1 MAKSNLWKKIE
12 KEGGTIPSSRSAFN
26 NAGESI
32 DEQKKKVRDREK
44 ELAEIQD
51 ALTFFQR
58 SGYEGDTT
66 RLRNQEQQ
74 AVFQLESARK
84 TYNDTAAKFINQ
96 FASDTNNFFAN
107 AANNFKNLSWESA
120 TSTDYISQ
128 MQSDWNNLQ
137 KNSQRIRD
145 YIEENK
151 DVFDRKQYTD
161 LVSYLD
167 AVNQNYASTVDAFTK
182 AKDFYSQFESQ
193 QHYDVLTMSLED
205 LQERNTKARGNVAA
219 LEDAIKAE
227 DERWGKFV
235 NSLTDFDSPDY
246 QKEAD
251 AHNQRMQYLQEQLDQ
266 ASAPVAYT
274 TKSGENITWEGL
286 YELAK
291 NTRETE
297 NLVAQ
302 YQNSEN
308 WSGVG
313 QLADS
318 MGDDFQ
324 ELYRLMTTGV
334 PLDQNEALRKGFTKQ
349 EYFDALNTRHALGQ
363 KYGIDLT
370 QESYDSDK
378 LAELTNNVNFM
389 SELTSVM
396 SDDEKRTLM
405 SLFLNEGYDAA
416 MEYYNQR
423 RYGWEKEKYFRDNQA
438 HTEWAKENG
447 LEASAASVGYNALGA
462 IETYADALRYSGTD
476 EKYLNSTAGAANALR
491 SGVMQ
496 SIDWNFLGTDWF
508 DFLYGTGMSMLDS
521 RLAMYTAGP
530 FSPLVLS
537 MSAAGNA
544 TNDAFLRGLDRDA
557 AASTGLVA
565 GIAEYLWESV
575 SFGNLEAMKQV
586 PASTWKDLGKN
597 WLKSMGVNATE
608 ELATELTNIAYDT
621 FANGDFSQF
630 ETDYRTALSNGK
642 SESEAWNEA
651 FSNAFWRS
659 VEAAGS
665 GALMGMGDA
674 VTGLSHAATS
684 TVRENYGNYKQQKA
698 VADVIAADQIAVEQL
713 QAQAKTAVDG
723 NFGGIQKGVQ
733 KRSDKVTENASKK
746 NVRQLYK
753 SVQKAFNAQDQ
764 ADISTALEATGMDS
778 KKAKQLAKA
787 IALDSRGAR
796 LTDAQNEMLFEYGEN
811 KAVQKVVRDMVVNAD
826 SSVNQRHTALNSV
839 VSESALRQ
847 EFEKAGFSKEA
858 SDIFAKVFVA
868 DQNNRQLTKEEQ
880 DILESIEQD
889 PTVQKAIQA
898 AQEAE
903 STENFTTAKQVF
915 DNVKQTYSGV
925 NNVIADVSEVDRA
938 AMLQVYDQESNGNE
952 VRFAGAMLAAYSY
965 GYENQDIGKTSKLQ
979 DSVLLQSLTEPQ
991 KMFAWKLGR
1000 DAAMAD
1006 ANKRKD
1012 QLNTTY
1018 KKAQEANQA
1027 AQKGP
1032 ARYGAV
1038 HDKSMIGTKLKGM
1051 RLASYMLA
1059 DKIAKAV
1066 KTTVVAYK
1074 GGTEWGYYDHST
1086 DRIHINVD
1094 VKWSEKTMM
1103 LFTLGHELVHRAKAG
1118 SPTQYQAFADFLIA
1132 EYSKRGADV
1141 DAMIAQQIKASDGQ
1155 LTRDQ
1160 AFDEVVADACQ
1171 RMLIDTNAGQKLAQW
1186 GAQSQQNKN
1195 IVLKVVQWIKDLFA
1209 NLRTYYTNVDPDS
1222 LAAQEF
1228 MKLDKQVQEQLADM
1242 FVKMSVEAGN
1252 KLSTIQEASGQEFA
1266 KEFLALKDV
1275 QYNRAV
1281 VDKHKSDLESKI
1293 TKDSAVSLSTL
1304 LNRYDKLVQIW
1315 DKLGGEL
1322 NSQFLQ
1328 EWDSKKGT
1336 NQAFTIF
1343 KAQSGY
1349 KYNVELSSMC
1359 KKGVPLFEAI
1369 DTIVKNEV
1377 MKELGSPVLGKAE
1390 KEILYDILKQHHF
1403 EIPCAICY
1411 VEQAR
1416 QREGVIIDAF
1426 LNGKADG
1433 SKIGWNQ
1440 VLDQVQAE
1448 MAKAGVEYTFP
1459 HVSRDIATD
1468 KYTVKDINMD
1478 QKTQDAFYNGLMKI
1492 ANEEIQRY
1500 NKENNKSRQLLK
1512 TVSPEAVKACFKGTL
1527 PANLKLFKVLFTEP
1541 ISRFKIESD
1550 LLYSSKTT
1558 QNLAMAHN
1566 ALYSLFNSQGG
1577 VSGYK
1582 TKQGTVVYWGDI
1594 LQKKWR
1600 PEELRKTGG
1609 VRNQSNSDFQIY
1621 TLLDQAQM
1629 YMDFTAK
1636 GYYMQAYTK
1645 VLSELKLFGLS
1656 KAKINASLIPS
1667 VVVYKNA
1674 DGSVNMEKT
1683 METAG
1688 LDEKGNPIYDDVEG
1702 INHAEAFMLMQDP
1715 EYSKNIGG
1723 VCIGYSD
1730 RHIMKLLDDPK
1741 IQLIIGFH
1749 DKTNDPGK
1757 RYRGAKYAKNYN
1769 GINEAVNK
1777 AGETVHIGFNGY
1789 VKKAEGKFYYNAET
1803 ESYEGSITYN
1813 DKTYEADDIPKL
1825 AADLYLEDCRK
1836 KGYAPAYNIPG
1847 IVDHQNYYKLL
1858 ADFSLY
1864 NSQGHYA
1871 PHRKVAYNMPD
1882 TVPYLDANG
1891 NKQTEQTESYIKR
1904 ELEKELRVRDDI
1916 AAALADDSSE
1926 GIIPQFKAEVQKM
1939 NAGKQFKRPA
1949 SDSAYMDA
1957 VNRGDTKTVQ
1967 KMVFEAAEKALPNS
1981 KVRDN
1986 NGNLITVYRGRVTD
2000 HNVFDKAYADITNDF
2015 GKAFYFTSSKADVEA
2030 NYATEEGADLT
2041 HKINRYADKL
2051 ENNPAYANLSRE
2063 QIEQI
2068 AKDKYVKTTPHVLE
2082 SFLNMENPVYYSNDG
2097 NSTVLD
2103 VNEFVEN
2110 LEKNAKR
2117 YIQSYGEVD
2126 FSFLYDKAKNG
2137 KISAWD
2143 AVRSVIINADNELTD
2158 HNGDNAVRE
2167 IIRQSL
2173 EDMGFDGVIDSS
2185 VSSRFGNLSGI
2196 DDNATH
2202 YIVFNSNQIKKA
2214 DHATYDSQGNLIPLS
2229 ERFNP
2234 EKMDISYKRPVGKN
2248 TQDQLEVA
2256 KERMGRYMD
2265 EVRGLKDDVKVMEKE
2280 FARIVRVFETQARRS
2295 GKKDVKIADLR
2306 EALKAEAKKHRAD
2319 QRVWEAEFG
2328 RLMKEYDRSGRQ
2340 IEKLE
2345 EKIQQQRQ
2353 AAKDKVESRKT
2364 TEVRHKIIR
2373 FKEKLQSTLQHATD
2387 NKYIPVNLIQA
2398 MVNVCELIDDS
2409 TDLYKKDGS
2418 LNQAQVAREQ
2428 TMQRLIELK
2437 AQVAKIAKDES
2448 YTDDIDDFVV
2458 EQLDM
2463 LLQKFSGRSLRD
2475 MTRSELEEMY
2485 GILKGI
2491 DEAVRDARKLIGFGE
2506 MEDAYEAADAVFA
2519 EQAKITQK
2527 RKNGKRSAIGKTNDA
2542 RIDYTLSPAR
2552 NVERMSGWNQ
2562 NAMLV
2567 KLFRE
2572 LEKGVHKKDMFRMD
2586 SYKMFEALSSGKE
2599 YQDALYKPHGNQ
2611 ITDIHGRKFQVSKMQ
2626 MMQAI
2631 LSFEREVANGH
2642 LHIQKGGLKFAD
2654 LDLLKK
2660 GKINNSVQ
2668 AENAHR
2674 VMGAADLVDAFAQ
2687 ELKNDKW
2694 CQEYMT
2700 MARKFFNETA
2710 KDAINETTVK
2720 WKHRMVATEKSYI
2733 PYEVDKDFVHQEIS
2747 AENNIQKTINGYG
2760 MLQQMQ
2766 PNANN
2771 PIVITGLNN
2780 IIEKHIDNVSTMY
2793 GLAIPIRDFNKVW
2806 NMRSLDQSTTVKET
2820 IGANWGK
2827 SGFDHIEQAVKD
2839 IQGKRDS
2846 KESVAYKNLKSK
2858 YVGAKFMLN
2867 PSIVMKQMGSLYA
2880 ARSMLQSGSMAGA
2893 VGNLFY
2899 TMTHHKEIAEEVNKY
2914 TASAWV
2920 RRQGVSDAELSSL
2933 LTETQRSLIGK
2944 AAQKLPTVVNPA
2956 KWIATMDYMV
2966 ALSLW
2971 KYAKMDVAKRTGL
2984 EGEELLKA
2992 TAEYYDQVIDSTQS
3006 MSDVLHR
3013 PEVQKAGNMFSDI
3026 FGMFKTD
3033 LYQMAGQL
3041 QMTAG
3046 RFMADKNAENFKALA
3061 KTVAG
3066 TMASAIWGNLM
3077 TVLFAA
3083 LFHKMNPFR
3092 DDDEEVTWESIM
3104 KRTAFSFGGDV
3115 LSYFAPMLG
3124 GEFVDV
3130 VENLYYGERN
3140 DAFESIPIAKLN
3152 DIIGTI
3158 IDVATSVK
3166 EGKEIGASTFKKLIT
3181 QGLEFFGVPASNAIK
3196 IFDAI
3201 KLWGED
3207 IENGEAF
3214 SFEAGANRSAA
3225 LSYYLDLAEG
3235 DTKEATRIYNEMLD
3249 EKIADGYLK
3258 HEAEDAIASELT
3270 TQIGKHYMNGQ
3281 IDREDALEMLKTYAD
3296 RGQDEIK
3303 KWDFELQYGFSWSQR
3318 VRNYRLGEI
3327 TAEELADAVMD
3338 IEGVDEAT
3346 AKTYIKFLNLEKQYP
3361 DISLTAA
3368 DAEGYFKYAQ
3378 PANIKVEVYMDYK
3391 TRAAQCKGEK
3401 DENGDTISGSV
3412 KEEIMD
3418 LIDSLPLSK
3427 AQKDAL
3433 YLANGWAESKIKSAP
3448 WH

>member
-1 MAKSNLWKKIE
+1 MENIRSKLLKKYGYTQNSKTQNQTEEQSNVRENILNKYKKMS
-12 KEGGTIPSSRSAFN
+12 TIDNEFLSQFERDSNQYFT
-26 NAGESI
+26 NARA
-32 DEQKKKVRDREK
+32 D
-44 ELAEIQD
+44 
-51 ALTFFQR
+51 
-58 SGYEGDTT
+58 
-66 RLRNQEQQ
+66 
-74 AVFQLESARK
+74 
-84 TYNDTAAKFINQ
+84 
-96 FASDTNNFFAN
+96 
-107 AANNFKNLSWESA
+107 FKGLSWDSA
-120 TSTDYISQ
+120 VNSNYAEQHKEELDDLRRRSQQIRSYMDIHRDSFEQTDYDNI
-128 MQSDWNNLQ
+128 
-137 KNSQRIRD
+137 
-145 YIEENK
+145 
-151 DVFDRKQYTD
+151 VA
-161 LVSYLD
+161 YLD
-167 AVNQNYASTVDAFTK
+167 AVNKGYSNTENAFAE
-182 AKDFYSQFESQ
+182 AKKYYSQFESQ
-193 QHYDVLTMSLED
+193 QHHDVMSMSLED
-205 LQERNTKARGNVAA
+205 LQERNTKAKGNVAA

-227 DERWGKFV
+227 ENRWSQFG
-235 NSLTDFDSPDY
+235 NSNTDFESTQY
-246 QKEAD
+246 QQEVDK
-251 AHNQRMQYLQEQLDQ
+251 HLQRLEYLQNELDKAN
-266 ASAPVAYT
+266 ASVAYT

-438 HTEWAKENG
+438 HTERAKENG
-447 LEASAASVGYNALGA
+447 WAASAASVGYNALGA

-508 DFLYGTGMSMLDS
+508 DFLYGTGMSMFDS
-521 RLAMYTAGP
+521 RLAMYAAGP

-557 AASTGLVA
+557 ATSTGLVA

-586 PASTWKDLGKN
+586 PASTWIDVGKN

-723 NFGGIQKGVQ
+723 NFGSIQKGVQ

-826 SSVNQRHTALNSV
+826 SSINQRHTALNSV

-925 NNVIADVSEVDRA
+925 NNVIANVSEVDRA

-965 GYENQDIGKTSKLQ
+965 GYENQDIGKTSELQ
-979 DSVLLQSLTEPQ
+979 DSVLLKSLTEPQ

-1012 QLNTTY
+1012 HLNTTY

-1027 AQKGP
+1027 AKKGP

-1038 HDKSMIGTKLKGM
+1038 QDKSMIGTQLKGE
-1051 RLASYMLA
+1051 RLASYKLA

-1094 VKWSEKTMM
+1094 AKWSEKTMM

-1132 EYSKRGADV
+1132 EYGKRGADV
-1141 DAMIAQQIKASDGQ
+1141 DAMIVEQIDASDGQ

-1160 AFDEVVADACQ
+1160 AFDEVVAEACQ

-1195 IVLKVVQWIKDLFA
+1195 IVQNVVQWIKDLFA
-1209 NLRTYYTNVDPDS
+1209 KLRSYYKNVDPDS

-1228 MKLDKQVQEQLADM
+1228 MKLDKQVQKQLADL

-1252 KLSTIQEASGQEFA
+1252 KLSAIQEASGQEFA

-1459 HVSRDIATD
+1459 QVSRDIATD

-1558 QNLAMAHN
+1558 QNLARAHN

-1594 LQKKWR
+1594 LQKKWK

-1683 METAG
+1683 MENAG

-1715 EYSKNIGG
+1715 EYSKNVGG

-1777 AGETVHIGFNGY
+1777 AGETVHIGFNSY

-1939 NAGKQFKRPA
+1939 NAGKQFKRPVQ
-1949 SDSAYMDA
+1949 DSAGRSLSEGQQEYFKDSQ
-1957 VNRGDTKTVQ
+1957 VLSGGELLVVYHGTK
-1967 KMVFEAAEKALPNS
+1967 
-1981 KVRDN
+1981 RDF
-1986 NGNLITVYRGRVTD
+1986 T
-2000 HNVFDKAYADITNDF
+2000 VFDSTKGGYD
-2015 GKAFYFTSSKADVEA
+2015 
-2030 NYATEEGADLT
+2030 
-2041 HKINRYADKL
+2041 NRAGGL
-2051 ENNPAYANLSRE
+2051 LWA
-2063 QIEQI
+2063 
-2068 AKDKYVKTTPHVLE
+2068 AKDKDYAEAFTTRYDPIVMKGYLNITKMLDIGDLDSYDSYETRLKELADIVKLKPSQLEAMVDGEIEYIFDITSTKAFKDRIVKLGYDGVTALE
-2082 SFLNMENPVYYSNDG
+2082 SGRRTFG
-2097 NSTVLD
+2097 
-2103 VNEFVEN
+2103 FV
-2110 LEKNAKR
+2110 
-2117 YIQSYGEVD
+2117 D
-2126 FSFLYDKAKNG
+2126 
-2137 KISAWD
+2137 
-2143 AVRSVIINADNELTD
+2143 
-2158 HNGDNAVRE
+2158 
-2167 IIRQSL
+2167 
-2173 EDMGFDGVIDSS
+2173 
-2185 VSSRFGNLSGI
+2185 
-2196 DDNATH
+2196 
-2202 YIVFNSNQIKKA
+2202 SNQFKDVDNK
-2214 DHATYDSQGNLIPLS
+2214 
-2229 ERFNP
+2229 NP
-2234 EKMDISYKRPVGKN
+2234 TENQDIRYKMPVGKN
-2248 TQDQLEVA
+2248 TQKQLEAA

-2280 FARIVRVFETQARRS
+2280 FARIARVFETQARRS

-2306 EALKAEAKKHRAD
+2306 EALKAETKKHRAD
-2319 QRVWEAEFG
+2319 QRVWEAEFD

-2353 AAKDKVESRKT
+2353 AAKDKVESRRT

-2373 FKEKLQSTLQHATD
+2373 FKERLQSALRNPTD
-2387 NKYIPVNLIQA
+2387 SSYVPVDLINTMIEVCNLINTEPNLYKSDGSLRKNADVLERAYENRMASMKQLQELQEQ
-2398 MVNVCELIDDS
+2398 VNALEVSEMYKYDFDEQLKTAVKELIDKFGGKA
-2409 TDLYKKDGS
+2409 LYE
-2418 LNQAQVAREQ
+2418 LNR
-2428 TMQRLIELK
+2428 T
-2437 AQVAKIAKDES
+2437 
-2448 YTDDIDDFVV
+2448 
-2458 EQLDM
+2458 
-2463 LLQKFSGRSLRD
+2463 
-2475 MTRSELEEMY
+2475 ELEDMY
-2485 GILKGI
+2485 RTLKQI
-2491 DEAVRDARKLIGFGE
+2491 EEFVQDAKRMIGF
-2506 MEDAYEAADAVFA
+2506 ADAQYVHEVGDAILA
-2519 EQAKITQK
+2519 EQAKITEN
-2527 RKNGKRSAIGKTNDA
+2527 RKNGKRSTVGRLNDK
-2542 RIDYTLSPAR
+2542 RIDYTLSPIR
-2552 NVERMSGWNQ
+2552 NVERMSGWKP

-2567 KLFRE
+2567 KLFHE
-2572 LEKGVHKKDMFRMD
+2572 LEKGIHKKDKFRMD

-2599 YQDALYKPHGNQ
+2599 YEDALYNPASEEL
-2611 ITDIHGRKFQVSKMQ
+2611 TDINGRKFRLSKMQ

-2631 LSFEREVANGH
+2631 LSYEREVANDYK
-2642 LHIQKGGLKFAD
+2642 HIQRGGFTFAE
-2654 LDLLKK
+2654 LNLLKK
-2660 GKINNSVQ
+2660 GKIKEAVSD
-2668 AENAHR
+2668 EFSHR
-2674 VMGAADLVDAFAQ
+2674 VNAAASLAESFANA
-2687 ELKNDKW
+2687 LKNDQW
-2694 CQEYMT
+2694 CQAYMAV
-2700 MARKFFNETA
+2700 ARKFFNETA
-2710 KDAINETTVK
+2710 KNAINETTVQ
-2720 WKHRMVATEKSYI
+2720 WKHRMIATDKAYI
-2733 PYEVDKDFVHQEIS
+2733 PYEVDKSFVNQEIS
-2747 AENNIQKTINGYG
+2747 AEHNIQKTISAYG
-2760 MLQQMQ
+2760 SLKAIKDGSSQ
-2766 PNANN
+2766 PLY
-2771 PIVITGLNN
+2771 ITGLNN
-2780 IIEKHIDNVSTMY
+2780 IIDRHIDQVATVY
-2793 GLAIPIRDFNKVW
+2793 GLAIPVRNFNMVW
-2806 NMRSLDQSTTVKET
+2806 NMKSASHTKSVKGVIET
-2820 IGANWGK
+2820 NWGE
-2827 SGFDHIEQAVKD
+2827 SGVNHITQAVQD
-2839 IQGKRDS
+2839 IQGKRIS
-2846 KESVAYKNLKSK
+2846 NQSAAYSNIKSK

-2867 PSIVMKQMGSLYA
+2867 PSIVMKQIGSLYA

-2992 TAEYYDQVIDSTQS
+2992 TAEYYDQVIDNTQS

-3013 PEVQKAGNMFSDI
+3013 PEIQKAGNAWSDM

-3046 RFMADKNAENFKALA
+3046 RFLADKNAENFKALA

-3077 TVLFAA
+3077 TVAFAVLFY
-3083 LFHKMNPFR
+3083 KVNPFR
-3092 DDDEEVTWESIM
+3092 DDDEEVTWESLL

-3115 LSYFAPMLG
+3115 LSYFAPMSG
-3124 GEFVDV
+3124 GELVDIF
-3130 VENLYYGERN
+3130 EQIYYGESN
-3140 DAFESIPIAKLN
+3140 DAVESIPVSVVNNL
-3152 DIIGTI
+3152 IGTVQ
-3158 IDVATSVK
+3158 DVAQAVG
-3166 EGKEIGASTFKKLIT
+3166 EGKEIGASTFKKMIT
-3181 QGLEFFGVPASNAIK
+3181 QSLEFFGVPASNAIK

-3235 DTKEATRIYNEMLD
+3235 DTKDATRIYNEMLD

-3270 TQIGKHYMNGQ
+3270 TQIGKHYMSGQ

-3346 AKTYIKFLNLEKQYP
+3346 AKTYIKFLDLEKQYP

-3368 DAEGYFKYAQ
+3368 DAEGYFEYAQ

-3401 DENGDTISGSV
+3401 DKNGDTISGSV

-3418 LIDSLPLSK
+3418 LIDSLPLSN